1 MRILLTAFCASAI
14 AAMTLSEAHAIDPN
28 FDPNKASYPGEVA
41 LSQPQPGHWLYRKFP
56 SLTNLYTRDADPNG
70 VSTCNLEEDGC
81 SAAWPPL
88 YAQDNEAPIGLWTI
102 VVRKN
107 GSKQWA
113 YKGKPVYLRYHDLP
127 EAAEKEG
134 FRLLEP

>member
-1 MRILLTAFCASAI
+1 MRILLAAFCVSAVS
-14 AAMTLSEAHAIDPN
+14 ALALTEALALDAN
-28 FDPNKASYPGEVA
+28 FDPNKAAYPGEVA
-41 LSQPQPGHWLYRKFP
+41 LSQPTPGHWLYRKFP
-56 SLTNLYTRDADPNG
+56 SLTNLYIRDADPPG

-81 SAAWPPL
+81 AAAWPPL
-88 YAQDNEAPIGLWTI
+88 YAQDNEAPIGQWTI

-107 GSKQWA
+107 GAKQWA

-134 FRLLEP
+134 FHVLEP